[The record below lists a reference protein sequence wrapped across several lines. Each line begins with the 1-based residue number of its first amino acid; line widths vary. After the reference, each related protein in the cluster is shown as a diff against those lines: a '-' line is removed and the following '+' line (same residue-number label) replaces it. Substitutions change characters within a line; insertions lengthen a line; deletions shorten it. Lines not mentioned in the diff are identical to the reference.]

1 MIRTIGHSTYDVEYF
16 IELLRKNSIDTIVDV
31 RSVPYSKYASQYNR
45 EVLKQCLK
53 YENIR
58 YIYMGDIL
66 GARYKDPKLLFDS
79 GKVDFKKVQK
89 SKLFLEGIARLQ
101 DGIAKGYNISLMCS
115 ERETF
120 DCHRFVLISGFLA
133 KIGTAVEHIYPDKVV
148 SQAQM
153 ERQLLIKYHKKLH
166 KRDLF
171 CHSITQ
177 ALQLQLAYELRNK
190 DIAYNPTSKNDS
202 IQTV

>member
-16 IELLRKNSIDTIVDV
+16 IALLRKNSIDTIVDV

-45 EVLKQCLK
+45 EALKQCLK

-58 YIYMGDIL
+58 YIYMGDML

-89 SKLFLEGIARLQ
+89 TKLFLDGIARLL
-101 DGIAKGYNISLMCS
+101 DGITKGYNISLMCS
-115 ERETF
+115 EREAF

-133 KIGTAVEHIYPDKVV
+133 KIGLDVEHIYPDKMV

-153 ERQLLIKYHKKLH
+153 EQQLLIKYDKKLP
-166 KRDLF
+166 KADLF
-171 CHSITQ
+171 CHNITQ
-177 ALQLQLAYELRNK
+177 TTQLQLAYELRNQ
-190 DIAYNPTSKNDS
+190 DIAYDITKS
-202 IQTV
+202 QT